1 MSACYIFCVLPTM
14 LFHSLVE
21 KNFYHNDFIQ
31 VKVSYNNDTTV
42 LAVVAVLFVVSRKV
56 FRSTLSQDAIYFFS
70 YESSIY
76 FYKRFTFSLSR
87 PVLIWLPC
95 LGTSKPNLSWHKWIF
110 FRLLCFIYCC
120 YHHFK
125 AFGATE
131 AMTDRICIASN
142 GEKKPHLS
150 AEDLATCCS
159 TCGFGCKG
167 GYPGAAWQYWED
179 TGTQRVVLTTRRIN
193 IQGQQ

>member
-1 MSACYIFCVLPTM
+1 MNLAYIFIKDS
-14 LFHSLVE
+14 LFHSHVRSLFGSRVSVHL
-21 KNFYHNDFIQ
+21 NQICLDINDF
-31 VKVSYNNDTTV
+31 
-42 LAVVAVLFVVSRKV
+42 
-56 FRSTLSQDAIYFFS
+56 FS
-70 YESSIY
+70 
-76 FYKRFTFSLSR
+76 
-87 PVLIWLPC
+87 
-95 LGTSKPNLSWHKWIF
+95 
-110 FRLLCFIYCC
+110 RLLCFIYCC

-159 TCGFGCKG
+159 SCGSGCEG

-179 TGTQRVVLTTRRIN
+179 TGTQRVILTTRRIN